1 MLLFHNNMMSS
12 TERGNTMAKDL
23 NYQPCPKCMLGYLTA
38 TGERKGGFSGGKALA
53 GAVIAGPIGLA
64 AGALGR
70 KKTTYTCNRCGYTVE
85 T

>member
-1 MLLFHNNMMSS
+1 MLLFYNNMMSS

-38 TGERKGGFSGGKALA
+38 TGERKGGFSGGKALV
-53 GAVIAGPIGLA
+53 GAAIVGPLGLA

-85 T
+85 N